1 MPISNF
7 IKIYSQMENE
17 IPGIRDMSVREVEKN
32 TKNFLTQNYL
42 EPIQYVLKTENIF
55 PYDFYEDKPRA
66 PDT

>member
-1 MPISNF
+1 
-7 IKIYSQMENE
+7 MENE

-42 EPIQYVLKTENIF
+42 EPIQYVLKTQNIF
-55 PYDFYEDKPRA
+55 PYDFYDDKPRA

>member
-1 MPISNF
+1 MPLSNF

-42 EPIQYVLKTENIF
+42 EPI
-55 PYDFYEDKPRA
+55 
-66 PDT
+66 